1 MPKWTPDQQ
10 TAIDDRGGAL
20 LVSAAAGS
28 GKTAVLT
35 ERVLRRLTDEN
46 DPVDIDRLLLVT
58 FTNAAAAEMRE
69 RIGAALGAAVAANP
83 RDTRLRR
90 QLFLVHRAKITTVHA
105 LCLSLAREQAAVLGI
120 APDFRLMDE
129 NEGKLLRAEVLEEV
143 LDTAYE
149 QADEKFF
156 ALCDLLTAGRDD
168 KKLGEVILGT
178 YEKIQAHPDPRA
190 FLEDVRAGLYTRGM
204 DTPHG
209 RVLREQAKSAAQH
222 GAAFLHM
229 AVDELTGIDE
239 LADNYLPALTSDLNQ
254 AERLLDALF
263 GGSWDDC
270 VKAARSISFDR
281 LKAARK
287 FEDKAFLEQIKAM
300 REEWKGVANN
310 IREKWLTVTAEEAEY
325 DRGLTAPALFALI
338 DMVNA
343 FDDAFTAAKRARNAA
358 DFNDLEHFAVRLLYT
373 DGKPSALAK
382 TMSEQFT
389 EIAVDEYQDTNAVQD
404 AIFRALS
411 RDETNLFMV
420 GDVKQSIYGFRL
432 ADPSIFLEKYRRM
445 PPTGSRVVLSS
456 GRISVRERLFW
467 TRATTCLPPS
477 WARPWATS
485 RTRTR
490 RRCTSVRT
498 TIRRPETSGTRPK
511 SCSWMRTDS
520 ARTMMRRTRPNS
532 KRGLPQSA
540 FVRCS
545 MKAFR

>member
-1 MPKWTPDQQ
+1 M
-10 TAIDDRGGAL
+10 
-20 LVSAAAGS
+20 
-28 GKTAVLT
+28 
-35 ERVLRRLTDEN
+35 
-46 DPVDIDRLLLVT
+46 
-58 FTNAAAAEMRE
+58 
-69 RIGAALGAAVAANP
+69 
-83 RDTRLRR
+83 
-90 QLFLVHRAKITTVHA
+90 
-105 LCLSLAREQAAVLGI
+105 
-120 APDFRLMDE
+120 
-129 NEGKLLRAEVLEEV
+129 
-143 LDTAYE
+143 
-149 QADEKFF
+149 
-156 ALCDLLTAGRDD
+156 
-168 KKLGEVILGT
+168 
-178 YEKIQAHPDPRA
+178 
-190 FLEDVRAGLYTRGM
+190 
-204 DTPHG
+204 
-209 RVLREQAKSAAQH
+209 
-222 GAAFLHM
+222 
-229 AVDELTGIDE
+229 
-239 LADNYLPALTSDLNQ
+239 
-254 AERLLDALF
+254 LDALYN
-263 GGSWDDC
+263 GSWDDC

-432 ADPSIFLEKYRRM
+432 ADPSIFLEKYRSFGEAADAARRAAA
-445 PPTGSRVVLSS
+445 PCCPRAEFPFAGGCAGRVQLPVCRRH
-456 GRISVRERLFW
+456 GRDRG
-467 TRATTCLPPS
+467 
-477 WARPWATS
+477 RP
-485 RTRTR
+485 RVHGPR

-532 KRGLPQSA
+532 KRGLPRSA

>member
-1 MPKWTPDQQ
+1 
-10 TAIDDRGGAL
+10 
-20 LVSAAAGS
+20 
-28 GKTAVLT
+28 
-35 ERVLRRLTDEN
+35 
-46 DPVDIDRLLLVT
+46 
-58 FTNAAAAEMRE
+58 MRE

-168 KKLGEVILGT
+168 QKLGEVILGT

-209 RVLREQAKSAAQH
+209 RVLREQARSAAQH

-254 AERLLDALF
+254 AERLLDALYN
-263 GGSWDDC
+263 GSWDDC

-300 REEWKGVANN
+300 REEWKSVANN

-373 DGKPSALAK
+373 TASRPRWRKPCPSSSPKLRW
-382 TMSEQFT
+382 T
-389 EIAVDEYQDTNAVQD
+389 
-404 AIFRALS
+404 
-411 RDETNLFMV
+411 
-420 GDVKQSIYGFRL
+420 SIRT
-432 ADPSIFLEKYRRM
+432 PTPCRM
-445 PPTGSRVVLSS
+445 PSSVHSPETRLTCSWSVTSSRAFTAFDWPTRPFFLRNTAASVRRRTPPTDSRARVVLGQNFRSRAAVLDACNYLFAAVMGETVGDLAYTDQGGAAPRCGLLS
-456 GRISVRERLFW
+456 GG
-467 TRATTCLPPS
+467 
-477 WARPWATS
+477 
-485 RTRTR
+485 
-490 RRCTSVRT
+490 
-498 TIRRPETSGTRPK
+498 PETSGTRPK

-520 ARTMMRRTRPNS
+520 AKTMMRRTRPNS
-532 KRGLPQSA
+532 KRSLPRSG

-545 MKAFR
+545 MKLCR

>member
-1 MPKWTPDQQ
+1 
-10 TAIDDRGGAL
+10 
-20 LVSAAAGS
+20 
-28 GKTAVLT
+28 
-35 ERVLRRLTDEN
+35 
-46 DPVDIDRLLLVT
+46 
-58 FTNAAAAEMRE
+58 
-69 RIGAALGAAVAANP
+69 
-83 RDTRLRR
+83 
-90 QLFLVHRAKITTVHA
+90 
-105 LCLSLAREQAAVLGI
+105 
-120 APDFRLMDE
+120 
-129 NEGKLLRAEVLEEV
+129 
-143 LDTAYE
+143 
-149 QADEKFF
+149 
-156 ALCDLLTAGRDD
+156 
-168 KKLGEVILGT
+168 
-178 YEKIQAHPDPRA
+178 
-190 FLEDVRAGLYTRGM
+190 
-204 DTPHG
+204 
-209 RVLREQAKSAAQH
+209 
-222 GAAFLHM
+222 M

-254 AERLLDALF
+254 AERLLDALYN
-263 GGSWDDC
+263 GSWDDC

-432 ADPSIFLEKYRRM
+432 ADPSIFLEKYRSFGGGGGC
-445 PPTGSRVVLSS
+445 PPTGSRAVLSS
-456 GRISVRERLFW
+456 GRISVRGRLCW

-477 WARPWATS
+477 WARPWATL

-498 TIRRPETSGTRPK
+498 TIRRPETSGTRSK

-520 ARTMMRRTRPNS
+520 AKTMMRRTRPNS
-532 KRGLPQSA
+532 KRGLPRSG